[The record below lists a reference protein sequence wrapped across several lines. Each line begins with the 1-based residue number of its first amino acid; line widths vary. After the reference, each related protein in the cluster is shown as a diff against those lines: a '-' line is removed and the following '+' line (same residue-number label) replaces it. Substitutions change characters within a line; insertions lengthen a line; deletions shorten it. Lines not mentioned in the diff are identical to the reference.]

1 MRRPVVMGN
10 WKLNGSKAMVTELLN
25 GLNAEVANI
34 EGVDIVVAPPALY
47 LDQAERLIKEGGN
60 KLILGAQNTDIHNSG
75 AFTGDVSPEMLKD
88 LGASHIIIGHSER
101 REYHEES
108 DEFVAKKFAF
118 LKENGLTPVLCIGES
133 EAQNEAGE
141 TEAVCAR
148 QINAVIKTQGVE
160 ALRGAIIAYE
170 PIWAIGTGKAATAE
184 DAQRIH
190 ASIRALIAAES
201 AEIAEQVII
210 QYGGSVKPEN
220 AASYFTQPDID
231 GALVGGASLQAAG
244 FAAIAKA
251 AADAKNA

>member
-220 AASYFTQPDID
+220 AATYFTQPDID

>member
-101 REYHEES
+101 REYHNES

-141 TEAVCAR
+141 TVAVCAR
-148 QINAVIKTQGVE
+148 QIDAVINTQGVE
-160 ALRGAIIAYE
+160 ALNGAIIAYE

-220 AASYFTQPDID
+220 AATYFTQPDID